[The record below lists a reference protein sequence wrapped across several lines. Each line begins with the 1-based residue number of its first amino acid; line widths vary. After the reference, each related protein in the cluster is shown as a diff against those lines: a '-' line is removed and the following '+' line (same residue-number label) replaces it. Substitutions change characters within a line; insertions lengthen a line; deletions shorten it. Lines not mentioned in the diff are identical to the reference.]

1 MSQDKEAQLYNG
13 AFKETDGIKNTF
25 LPNYAT
31 NLFLGV
37 LECHWQSHRVMDV
50 GFGTYL
56 FRQALVTAAKL
67 QKVVPIWEKRRE
79 RDFIFP
85 LYSRTTLC
93 LISTHFLLNEMI
105 MT

>member
-1 MSQDKEAQLYNG
+1 MSQDKEAQLCNG
-13 AFKETDGIKNTF
+13 ALKEADGIKNTF
-25 LPNYAT
+25 LPNYTT

-37 LECHWQSHRVMDV
+37 LECHWQSHRVRDV

-79 RDFIFP
+79 KDFIFP
-85 LYSRTTLC
+85 FYP
-93 LISTHFLLNEMI
+93 
-105 MT
+105 